1 MKIGSTP
8 SLMKNKCL
16 FTVKTPIGLTV
27 RTTQTY
33 WNLIQIKHPEIK
45 GNLFFLKET
54 LKMPDLISKSRIDKT
69 VLLFYKRMNG
79 YWLCVVTKNNVL
91 EGFIITA
98 YITDK
103 IKEGEKIWGN

>member
-1 MKIGSTP
+1 
-8 SLMKNKCL
+8 MKNKHL
-16 FTVKTPIGLTV
+16 FKVKTPIGLTI

-45 GNLFFLKET
+45 GKLLLLKET
-54 LKMPDLISKSRIDKT
+54 IKMPDLISKSKIDKT
-69 VLLFYKRMNG
+69 VLLFYKRING
-79 YWLCVVTKNNVL
+79 YWFCVVTKNNVL
-91 EGFIITA
+91 DGFIITA